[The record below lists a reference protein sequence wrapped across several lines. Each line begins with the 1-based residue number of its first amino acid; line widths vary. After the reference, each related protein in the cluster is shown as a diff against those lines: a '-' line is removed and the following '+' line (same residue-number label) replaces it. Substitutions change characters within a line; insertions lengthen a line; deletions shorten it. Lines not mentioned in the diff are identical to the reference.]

1 MSKQPQLSFWQI
13 WNMCFGFMGIQF
25 GFALQNANVSRIF
38 QTLGADYNNM
48 TLLWVAAPITGLVVQ
63 PIVGYFS
70 DRTWGRL
77 GRRRPYFLYG
87 ALLSTAALFVMPNSP
102 SLWIAAGTLWILDAS
117 INVSMEPFRALVGDG
132 LPPEQRGF
140 GYALQSFFIG
150 IGAVVASALPWM
162 MTNWFDVS
170 NTAEAGAIPESVK
183 LSFYAGG
190 LIFLA
195 AVSWT
200 VFRTKEYSPSEMA
213 SFFDESPDGDAATS
227 ANNLS
232 EPSFLRGGLIWLVA
246 GAVGTLVIDQFSGV
260 LDRNLYI
267 LSLGVAT
274 FGLCQIAASM
284 LMRKGKAEHGLV
296 VVLTDL
302 FNMPGPMR
310 QLAAVQF
317 FSWFPLFAMW
327 TSTTAAVTSYHFNTT
342 DPTSG
347 GYNEGADWVGLLF
360 STYNVVAML
369 FAILI
374 PIMVRRMG
382 LKASHMTNLFCG
394 GLGFVSFVFISDPF
408 FLLVSMVGVG
418 MAWASILSL
427 PYALLSTV
435 IPYQKMGLFM
445 GIFNFFIVLP
455 QILAASIL
463 GIIVGQFFGG
473 EPVYALV
480 VGGVSMIIAGLLTLR
495 VEQSA

>member
-1 MSKQPQLSFWQI
+1 MTKQPQLSFWQI

-48 TLLWVAAPITGLVVQ
+48 ALLWVAAPITGLVVQ

-70 DRTWGRL
+70 DRTWGKL

-117 INVSMEPFRALVGDG
+117 INVSMEPFRALVGDV

-140 GYALQSFFIG
+140 GYAMQSFFIG

-170 NTAEAGAIPESVK
+170 NTADAGAIPESVK

-200 VFRTKEYSPSEMA
+200 VFTTKEYAPEEMA
-213 SFFDESPDGDAATS
+213 SFFEDSADESAASDASPAEASTYTR
-227 ANNLS
+227 
-232 EPSFLRGGLIWLVA
+232 RGVTWLLVGLIA
-246 GAVGTLVIDQFSGV
+246 TLVIDTYSDI

-267 LSLGVAT
+267 LSLGIAV
-274 FGLCQIAASM
+274 FGLCQLAASR
-284 LMRKGKAEHGLV
+284 LITAGKTDHGFV
-296 VVLTDL
+296 TVLHDL

-310 QLAAVQF
+310 KLAAVQF

-347 GYNEGADWVGLLF
+347 AYNQGADWVGLLF

-374 PIMVRRMG
+374 PIMVRKMG
-382 LKASHMTNLFCG
+382 LKRSHMVNLFCG
-394 GLGFVSFVFISDPF
+394 GLGFISFVILQDPF
-408 FLLVSMVGVG
+408 FLLVSMIGVG

-463 GIIVGQFFGG
+463 GIIVGQLFGG

-480 VGGVSMIIAGLLTLR
+480 TGGVSMLIAGLLTMR
-495 VEQSA
+495 VEQPE

>member
-1 MSKQPQLSFWQI
+1 MTKQPQLSFWQI

-70 DRTWGRL
+70 DRTWGKL
-77 GRRRPYFLYG
+77 GRRRPYFLCG

-117 INVSMEPFRALVGDG
+117 INVSMEPFRALVGDM

-140 GYALQSFFIG
+140 GYAMQSFFIG

-170 NTAEAGAIPESVK
+170 NTADAGAIPESVK

-200 VFRTKEYSPSEMA
+200 VFTTKEYAPEEMA
-213 SFFDESPDGDAATS
+213 SFFEDSADESAASDASPAEASTYTR
-227 ANNLS
+227 
-232 EPSFLRGGLIWLVA
+232 RGVTWLLVGLIA
-246 GAVGTLVIDQFSGV
+246 TLVIDTFSDI

-267 LSLGVAT
+267 LSLGIAV
-274 FGLCQIAASM
+274 FGLCQLAASR
-284 LMRKGKAEHGLV
+284 LITAGKTDHGFV
-296 VVLTDL
+296 TVLHDL

-310 QLAAVQF
+310 KLAAVQF

-347 GYNEGADWVGLLF
+347 AYNQGADWVGLLF

-374 PIMVRRMG
+374 PIMVRKMG
-382 LKASHMTNLFCG
+382 LKRSHMVNLFCG
-394 GLGFVSFVFISDPF
+394 GLGFISFVIIQDPF

-463 GIIVGQFFGG
+463 GIIVGQLFGG

-480 VGGVSMIIAGLLTLR
+480 VGGVSMLIAGLLTMR
-495 VEQSA
+495 VEQPE

>member
-1 MSKQPQLSFWQI
+1 MTKQPQLSFWQI

-25 GFALQNANVSRIF
+25 GVALQNANVSRIF

-70 DRTWGRL
+70 DRTWGNL

-117 INVSMEPFRALVGDG
+117 INVSMEPFRALVGDV

-140 GYALQSFFIG
+140 GYAMQSFFIG

-170 NTAEAGAIPESVK
+170 NTADAGAIPESVK

-200 VFRTKEYSPSEMA
+200 VFTTKEYAPEEMA
-213 SFFDESPDGDAATS
+213 SFFEDSADESAASDASPAEAS
-227 ANNLS
+227 NYA
-232 EPSFLRGGLIWLVA
+232 RGGVTWLLVGLIA
-246 GAVGTLVIDQFSGV
+246 TLVIDTFSDV

-267 LSLGVAT
+267 LSLGIAV
-274 FGLCQIAASM
+274 FGLCQLAASR
-284 LMRKGKAEHGLV
+284 LIASGKTDHGFV
-296 VVLTDL
+296 TVLHDL

-310 QLAAVQF
+310 KLAAVQF

-347 GYNEGADWVGLLF
+347 AYNQGADWVGLLF

-374 PIMVRRMG
+374 PIMVRKMG
-382 LKASHMTNLFCG
+382 LKRSHMVNLFCG
-394 GLGFVSFVFISDPF
+394 GLGFISFVIIQDPF

-463 GIIVGQFFGG
+463 GIIVGQLFGG

-480 VGGVSMIIAGLLTLR
+480 VGGVSMLIAGLLTMR
-495 VEQSA
+495 VEQPE

>member
-1 MSKQPQLSFWQI
+1 MTKQPQLSFWQI

-48 TLLWVAAPITGLVVQ
+48 TLLWVAGPITGLVVQ

-70 DRTWGRL
+70 DRTWGKL

-117 INVSMEPFRALVGDG
+117 INVSMEPFRALVGDV

-140 GYALQSFFIG
+140 GYAMQSFFIG

-170 NTAEAGAIPESVK
+170 NTADAGAIPESVK

-200 VFRTKEYSPSEMA
+200 VFTTKEYAPEEMA
-213 SFFDESPDGDAATS
+213 SFFEDSADESAASDASPAEASTYTR
-227 ANNLS
+227 
-232 EPSFLRGGLIWLVA
+232 RGVSWLLVGLIA
-246 GAVGTLVIDQFSGV
+246 TLVIDTFSDI

-267 LSLGVAT
+267 LSLGIAV
-274 FGLCQIAASM
+274 FGLCQLAASR
-284 LMRKGKAEHGLV
+284 LITAGKTDHGFV
-296 VVLTDL
+296 TVLHDL

-310 QLAAVQF
+310 KLAAVQF

-347 GYNEGADWVGLLF
+347 AYNQGADWVGLLF

-374 PIMVRRMG
+374 PIMVRKMG
-382 LKASHMTNLFCG
+382 LKRSHMVNLFCG
-394 GLGFVSFVFISDPF
+394 GLGFISFVIIQDPF

-463 GIIVGQFFGG
+463 GIIVGQLFGG

-480 VGGVSMIIAGLLTLR
+480 VGGVSMLIAGLLTIR
-495 VEQSA
+495 VEQPE

>member
-70 DRTWGRL
+70 DRTWGKL

-117 INVSMEPFRALVGDG
+117 INVSMEPFRALVGDV

-170 NTAEAGAIPESVK
+170 NTAEAGSIPESVK

-200 VFRTKEYSPSEMA
+200 VFRTKEYSPEEMA
-213 SFFDESPDGDAATS
+213 SFFDESPEEA
-227 ANNLS
+227 S
-232 EPSFLRGGLIWLVA
+232 EASVSKASEQSFLKSGLLWLVV
-246 GAVGTLVIDQFSGV
+246 GTVGTLVIDQFSEV

-267 LSLGVAT
+267 LSLGIAA
-274 FGLCQIAASM
+274 FGLCQIVASM
-284 LMRKGKAEHGLV
+284 LVRQGKTEHGFV

-408 FLLVSMVGVG
+408 FLLISMVGVG

-495 VEQSA
+495 VEQPE